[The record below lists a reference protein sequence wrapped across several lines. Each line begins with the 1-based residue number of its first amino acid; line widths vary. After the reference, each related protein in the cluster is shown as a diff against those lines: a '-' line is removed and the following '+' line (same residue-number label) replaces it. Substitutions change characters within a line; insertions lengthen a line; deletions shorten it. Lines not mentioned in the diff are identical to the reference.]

1 MPESTLAD
9 RIPARW
15 TQHLLLALIF
25 LGGCVGAAA
34 RAGLVQALP
43 AGDGWPWG
51 TFGVNLAGVALLAYF
66 ATRLRER
73 QRPSTFRR
81 RFIETGLCGS
91 LTTFSALPV
100 EAIRL
105 SRHGETPLAALYL
118 VSTVVAGLVLMHG
131 ITVITR
137 RLHPQ

>member
-1 MPESTLAD
+1 MPEPTLAE

-15 TQHLLLALIF
+15 STPLLLALIF
-25 LGGCVGAAA
+25 AGGCLGAVARASVAEALPVGA
-34 RAGLVQALP
+34 
-43 AGDGWPWG
+43 GWPWA
-51 TFGVNLAGVALLAYF
+51 TFLVNIAGVALLAYF

-73 QRPSTFRR
+73 QRPSTYRR

-105 SRHGETPLAALYL
+105 SRDGQALLAVVYLVATLAAGLL
-118 VSTVVAGLVLMHG
+118 LMETV
-131 ITVITR
+131 TR
-137 RLHPQ
+137 FVRRRRAE